1 MIALA
6 TWAGLPEGF
15 QEDELRERLG
25 AAWAVWDD
33 PAVDWDAFDLVVV
46 RSCWDYD
53 RRRDEFLAWARS
65 VPRLANPA
73 AVLAFSSDK
82 AYLGELAAAGLP
94 TIPTRFLAPGE
105 ALEVPVAEGDELVVK
120 PSVSA
125 GSRLTGRFRAGADDE
140 AARELLAE
148 IHASGRT
155 AMVQPYVTS
164 VDARGETAL
173 LFAGGELSHAAAKPQ
188 LLERGTVSVDGV
200 GAAPEIVA
208 REPTPDEQALGERV
222 VAWAV
227 GRFGPLAYARVDLV
241 EGPAGEPMVL
251 ELELC
256 EPNLFLTTAPGAAE
270 AFAAAFR
277 EAAAELA

>member
-6 TWAGLPEGF
+6 TQASMPTGF
-15 QEDELRERLG
+15 QEDELAAALG
-25 AAWAVWDD
+25 ASWQVWDD

-53 RRRDEFLAWARS
+53 ARRDEFLAWARR

-73 AVLAFSSDK
+73 AVLAWNSDK
-82 AYLGELAAAGLP
+82 AYLGGLAEAGLP
-94 TIPTRFLAPGE
+94 TIPTRYVGAGGE
-105 ALEVPVAEGDELVVK
+105 LEVPVAAGDEYVVK

-125 GSRLTGRFRAGADDE
+125 GARATGRFRAGADDE
-140 AARELLAE
+140 AAAELVRA

-155 AMVQPYVTS
+155 AMVQPYVAS

-173 LFAGGELSHAAAKPQ
+173 LFAGGELSHAVAKPR
-188 LLERGTVSVDGV
+188 LLTRGSISVDGV
-200 GAAPEIVA
+200 GAAPELEA
-208 REPTPDEQALGERV
+208 RAATPDERALAERTV
-222 VAWAV
+222 EWAIA
-227 GRFGPLAYARVDLV
+227 RFGPLAYARVDLV

-256 EPNLFLTTAPGAAE
+256 EPSLFLPYASGAAE
-270 AFAAAFR
+270 TFATAFR
-277 EAAAELA
+277 EAAAAAS